1 MPGSHVPLGRV
12 YFLVFFRLKNHGGA
26 KYGMSSMSSIQ
37 LEAARCV
44 GVISETRIA
53 ERGYSALDKLLVL
66 GGGEKVDAHLNSS
79 CREGNVEVLKRLR
92 VDDAH
97 DSYHLL
103 SPYAP
108 HLVLTLSRACD
119 TSAQLL

>member
-1 MPGSHVPLGRV
+1 
-12 YFLVFFRLKNHGGA
+12 
-26 KYGMSSMSSIQ
+26 
-37 LEAARCV
+37 
-44 GVISETRIA
+44 
-53 ERGYSALDKLLVL
+53 
-66 GGGEKVDAHLNSS
+66 
-79 CREGNVEVLKRLR
+79 